1 MLEKLVGK
9 MPELWLDKT
18 RPGSLWVLRVPRW
31 PVLQSESKIAR
42 GNVTLRGR
50 RLQRKFLIAF
60 ASSLLVTPSLVGQQK
75 FTGRPLVQS
84 PVLSPVASSPVP
96 LPPEQMPALPPEV
109 QFHQGQL
116 TIRASNSTLG
126 DILWAVRKETGASVD
141 VLGNATERVVGQFGP
156 GPARDVLA
164 SLLNGSH
171 FNYVLLGS
179 AENPATLDR
188 VILTSRSGANDQ
200 LVQTASA
207 SPQNQPNQADDG
219 PAGGLP
225 PAIRAANARAIA
237 ARSIQQQADTQDMSS
252 DDSAPDAPD
261 SADADEQG
269 TPGQADNQPQ
279 QPNPFGQPGA
289 VKTPEQL
296 LQELQQRQ
304 QQMQQQGVP
313 NAPGY
318 PPTPGLPR

>member
-1 MLEKLVGK
+1 MSG
-9 MPELWLDKT
+9 
-18 RPGSLWVLRVPRW
+18 G
-31 PVLQSESKIAR
+31 
-42 GNVTLRGR
+42 
-50 RLQRKFLIAF
+50 RLQQKFLIAVT
-60 ASSLLVTPSLVGQQK
+60 SSLLVTPGLVGQQK
-75 FTGRPLVQS
+75 FTARHLTQS
-84 PVLSPVASSPVP
+84 PTPPPVATSPVP
-96 LPPEQMPALPPEV
+96 LPPEQLPASPPEV
-109 QFHQGQL
+109 QFRQGQL
-116 TIRASNSTLG
+116 RITASNSTLS
-126 DILWAVRKETGASVD
+126 DILRAVRKETGASVD
-141 VLGNATERVVGQFGP
+141 VPGNATERVVGQFGP

-179 AENPATLDR
+179 AENPAALDR

-200 LVQTASA
+200 PVQAASA
-207 SPQNQPNQADDG
+207 SPQNQLNQADDG

-237 ARSIQQQADTQDMSS
+237 ARSAVIPQPADTEDMSS
-252 DDSAPDAPD
+252 DDSASDAAD
-261 SADADEQG
+261 SADADDQG
-269 TPGQADNQPQ
+269 APEQADDQPQ

-313 NAPGY
+313 NANVPSY
-318 PPTPGLPR
+318 PATPGLPQQPQ

>member
-1 MLEKLVGK
+1 

-75 FTGRPLVQS
+75 FTRRPLVQS

-237 ARSIQQQADTQDMSS
+237 ARSIQQPADTQDMSS

-318 PPTPGLPR
+318 PPTPGLPRQPQ

>member
-1 MLEKLVGK
+1 MSG
-9 MPELWLDKT
+9 
-18 RPGSLWVLRVPRW
+18 G
-31 PVLQSESKIAR
+31 
-42 GNVTLRGR
+42 
-50 RLQRKFLIAF
+50 RLQRKFLIAVT
-60 ASSLLVTPSLVGQQK
+60 SSLLMTPGLVGQQK
-75 FTGRPLVQS
+75 LMARGKVQS
-84 PVLSPVASSPVP
+84 PTLSPAASSAVP
-96 LPPEQMPALPPEV
+96 LPPEQLPASPPEV
-109 QFHQGQL
+109 QFRQGQL
-116 TIRASNSTLG
+116 TITASNSTLG
-126 DILWAVRKETGASVD
+126 DILRAVRKETGASVD
-141 VLGNATERVVGQFGP
+141 VPGNATERVVGQFGP

-179 AENPATLDR
+179 AENPAALDR

-200 LVQTASA
+200 PVQTASA

-219 PAGGLP
+219 PGSGLP

-237 ARSIQQQADTQDMSS
+237 ARSAVIPQPADTEDMSS
-252 DDSAPDAPD
+252 DDSAPDAAD

-318 PPTPGLPR
+318 PPAPGQPRQPQ